1 MRPDNF
7 SAAFPPLQRGVSVVI
22 KAFNEEG
29 HICAAIESALRSVA
43 SVGGEVVLADCGS
56 TDRTVERAR
65 AYPIR
70 IVQLSH
76 PEEGRCGV
84 GPQLGF
90 QHSNGEF
97 IYLLDGD
104 MEMING
110 FLALALDFM
119 KAHPEVAGVG
129 GQRIEKNPDSLE
141 AIARQ
146 TWTQEHFQ
154 PGSVERLDGG
164 GLYRRS
170 AIEAAGYLSD
180 RNLHSYEEFDL
191 AVRLRSLGWELCC
204 LPMNMVRHFGHE
216 TPPYALLLQHWR
228 SGHLFGLGELLRS
241 PAGQTH
247 LRLVRQEL
255 RELHVYLGIL
265 LWWVALLSTPFWP
278 LPLVMRLACF
288 GALLSAPLLL
298 AFWRQGSW
306 SQAVYSV
313 VSGCLHAAGLVR
325 GLLQPRQSTT
335 TTIASQIL
343 REPMDFPVRPS
354 IRKLS
359 PGNPYKRRIQN

>member
-7 SAAFPPLQRGVSVVI
+7 SAAFPPLPRGVSVVI
-22 KAFNEEG
+22 KAFNEEER
-29 HICAAIESALRSVA
+29 ICAAIESALRAVA

-56 TDRTVERAR
+56 TDRTLELAR

-70 IVQLSH
+70 IVQLRH

-90 QHSNGEF
+90 QHSYGEF

-104 MEMING
+104 MEMISG

-129 GQRIEKNPDSLE
+129 GQRIEKNPASQE
-141 AIARQ
+141 SIARQ
-146 TWTQEHFQ
+146 AWTQQHFQ

-180 RNLHSYEEFDL
+180 RNLHSHEECEL
-191 AVRLRSLGWELCC
+191 ALRLRSLGWELCC

-216 TPPYALLLQHWR
+216 TPPYQLLLQHWR
-228 SGHLFGLGELLRS
+228 TGQLCGLGELLRS
-241 PAGQTH
+241 SAGQPR

-255 RELHVYLGIL
+255 RELLLYLGIL
-265 LWWVALLSTPFWP
+265 VWWVLLLSTPFWP
-278 LPLVMRLACF
+278 LPPVMRLGGF
-288 GALLSAPLLL
+288 GALLGAALLL
-298 AFWRQGSW
+298 ALWRQGSW
-306 SQAVYSV
+306 RQAVYAI
-313 VSGCLHAAGLVR
+313 VSGCFHAAGLVR
-325 GLLQPRQSTT
+325 GLLQPRQSTSEA
-335 TTIASQIL
+335 IASQIL
-343 REPMDFPVRPS
+343 REPMDFPVRPT

-359 PGNPYKRRIQN
+359 PGQPYKPY

>member
-7 SAAFPPLQRGVSVVI
+7 SAAFPPLPRGVSVVI
-22 KAFNEEG
+22 KAFNEEAQ
-29 HICAAIESALRSVA
+29 ICAAIESALRAVA

-56 TDRTVERAR
+56 TDGTVERAR
-65 AYPIR
+65 TYPIR

-90 QHSNGEF
+90 QHSCGEF

-141 AIARQ
+141 SIARQ
-146 TWTQEHFQ
+146 AWTQEHFQ

-170 AIEAAGYLSD
+170 AIEAVGYLSD

-191 AVRLRSLGWELCC
+191 AVRLRSQGWELCC
-204 LPMNMVRHFGHE
+204 LPMNMVRHFGHKAQ
-216 TPPYALLLQHWR
+216 PYELLLQHWR
-228 SGHLFGLGELLRS
+228 SGHLCGLGELLRS
-241 PAGQTH
+241 SAGQTH

-265 LWWVALLSTPFWP
+265 VWWVALLSTPFWP

-325 GLLQPRQSTT
+325 GLLQPRQSATEA
-335 TTIASQIL
+335 IASQIL
-343 REPMDFPVRPS
+343 REPMDFPLRPT

-359 PGNPYKRRIQN
+359 PGNPYKPY